1 MRKTRNND
9 KDLLIELV
17 RARFKLRYNN
27 SILGFVWVLLKPF
40 LSFLIMFFV
49 FSARA
54 EGSDPDF
61 AAKLFIGNILFVF
74 MQEGVV
80 FGMNSL
86 LDMANILL
94 KINFPRQ
101 IAILSSVVMAAVN
114 FGINFIV
121 IIIFTLALSYRPHLS
136 GVAYFAFIVL
146 IIFMLEYGISL
157 FMSIV
162 MVRVRD
168 MTHIV
173 DLGFQLLMWGSGIFY
188 SIDDMKGTVGA
199 ILHLNPM
206 AILIDA
212 ARKAFLKDQIV
223 NVQAV
228 LLIFGITVVIVLLG
242 QIYFNKKIRRVAEY
256 F

>member
-1 MRKTRNND
+1 M
-9 KDLLIELV
+9 
-17 RARFKLRYNN
+17 
-27 SILGFVWVLLKPF
+27 FV
-40 LSFLIMFFV
+40 V
-49 FSARA
+49 FSARV

-86 LDMANILL
+86 LDMSNILL

-114 FGINFIV
+114 FGINIIV
-121 IIIFTLALSYRPHLS
+121 IFVFTFALGYHPTLK
-136 GVAYFAFIVL
+136 GVGYFAFIAL
-146 IIFMLEYGISL
+146 IIFLLEYGISL
-157 FMSIV
+157 FMSII

-173 DLGFQLLMWGSGIFY
+173 ELGFQLLMWGSGIFY
-188 SIDDMKGTVGA
+188 SIDDMKGMTGE
-199 ILHLNPM
+199 ILRLNPL

-212 ARKAFLKDQIV
+212 GRRAFLKNEIV
-223 NVQAV
+223 NPQSVF
-228 LLIFGITVVIVLLG
+228 LIFGVTIVIVILG
-242 QIYFNKKIRRVAEY
+242 QIYFSKKIRRVAEY